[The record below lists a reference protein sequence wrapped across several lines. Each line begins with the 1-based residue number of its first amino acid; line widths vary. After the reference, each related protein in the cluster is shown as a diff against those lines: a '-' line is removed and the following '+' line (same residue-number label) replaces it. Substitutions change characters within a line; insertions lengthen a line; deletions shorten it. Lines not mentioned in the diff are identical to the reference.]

1 MPKESV
7 PKIGKRFVMIFKLNK
22 RKQAAIRMTI
32 MNLKKTEKLLI
43 KEKSALD
50 LSQSETQIESG

>member
-1 MPKESV
+1 MPKESA

-22 RKQAAIRMTI
+22 KKQLAIRMTI